1 MSSMLGISAF
11 LGSKDI
17 NYDAVEN
24 SKIFYIEGY
33 MVTSDENFGA
43 VKSVLSNIK
52 NKKTIKALS
61 LSDAGIVQGFKD
73 KFNEIESYGIDMIFC
88 NDDEAIA
95 FAETENF
102 SDAVN
107 FYKNKTYMA
116 IITKGSEGSVVIN
129 NGKEIFSP
137 AVSIDPI
144 DTNGAGDMYAGS
156 FMHAYLNELDLSKCA
171 EFANYA
177 SSKIVQTFG
186 PRLTPDGYKEVLKKL
201 KKS

>member
-1 MSSMLGISAF
+1 
-11 LGSKDI
+11 
-17 NYDAVEN
+17 
-24 SKIFYIEGY
+24 
-33 MVTSDENFGA
+33 
-43 VKSVLSNIK
+43 
-52 NKKTIKALS
+52 
-61 LSDAGIVQGFKD
+61 
-73 KFNEIESYGIDMIFC
+73 MIFC

-107 FYKNKTYMA
+107 FYKNKTYMT
-116 IITKGSEGSVVIN
+116 IVTKGSEGSIVIN
-129 NGKEIFSP
+129 SGQEIFSP

-156 FMHAYLNELDLSKCA
+156 FMHAYLSGLELSKCA

-186 PRLTPDGYKEVLKKL
+186 PRLKPEGYKEVLKKL